1 MCVVSEK
8 LIMGWARWAG
18 PVSKMIE
25 QNNLVEEKD
34 IESFGR
40 DIYILVLEE

>member
-1 MCVVSEK
+1 M
-8 LIMGWARWAG
+8 
-18 PVSKMIE
+18 SKMIE

-40 DIYILVLEE
+40 DIYIYISTRGIKITIKETCGVQLR